1 MTSLS
6 TTHEDAAVVYESMF
20 GSSRAVAFA
29 IAQGLGCSAVSI
41 ADVGPYSPQVH
52 LLVAGAPTHV
62 HGLSRPQTRAEAVT
76 WAADPARGLQLEP
89 GHESG
94 MSEWLEGLET
104 APMAIAAFDTRADI
118 PQLFSG
124 AASHSIERSLVKRGG
139 IAIEPARSFL
149 VDKRSHLLDG
159 ELERAFI
166 WGQHL
171 HALLTASVI
180 TA

>member
-1 MTSLS
+1 MTSTS

-20 GSSRAVAFA
+20 GSSRAIAFA
-29 IAQGLGCSAVSI
+29 IAQGLGCSATSI
-41 ADVGPYSPQVH
+41 ADVGPYSPDVR

-62 HGLSRPQTRAEAVT
+62 HGLSRPETRAEAAK
-76 WAADPARGLQLEP
+76 WADDPARELALEP

-94 MSEWLEGLET
+94 MREWLENLES
-104 APMAIAAFDTRADI
+104 APKAIATFDTRADM

-139 IAIEPARSFL
+139 TVFDQSHSFL

-159 ELERAFI
+159 ELERAFV

-171 HALLTASVI
+171 RALLAASV
-180 TA
+180 TQG